1 MPVIRDIPLEL
12 KTGEIL
18 RREGFRGYARAR
30 PKIKAQTEALLAEVR
45 QGGLLAPAAS
55 YEIYPIAALEPER
68 ITLEGGGIVP
78 GSLLPEMFPKA
89 RELAAVVCTIGP
101 DLEQRVTELSRNG
114 EGLSAMILDGIGSAA
129 VDQLSIEVCHGIAEE
144 APARG
149 YRASS
154 PVGPGMPG
162 LAITEQ
168 GNILKLAGA
177 AAIGVSLSAS
187 GIMIPRKSVSMVV
200 ALGKEMAT
208 WSQAEVCAR
217 CNLRDSC
224 PYTVLRC

>member
-30 PKIKAQTEALLAEVR
+30 PKIKAQTEELLAEVSR
-45 QGGLLAPAAS
+45 DGLLTPAAS
-55 YEIYPIAALEPER
+55 YEIYPITALEPER
-68 ITLEGGGIVP
+68 VTLEGGGVVP
-78 GSLLPEMFPKA
+78 GRLLPETFPEA
-89 RELAAVVCTIGP
+89 RELATIVCTIGP
-101 DLEQRVTELSRNG
+101 GLEKRVTEYGRNSQT
-114 EGLSAMILDGIGSAA
+114 LLAMMLDGIGSAA
-129 VDQLSIEVCHGIAEE
+129 VDQLAIEVCHGIAEE
-144 APARG
+144 ATARG
-149 YRASS
+149 YRAGS
-154 PVGPGMPG
+154 PLGPGMPG

-168 GNILKLAGA
+168 GNILTLAGA
-177 AAIGVSLSAS
+177 AEIGVSLSAS

-217 CNLRDSC
+217 CNLHASC
-224 PYTVLRC
+224 PYTVLRR

>member
-1 MPVIRDIPLEL
+1 MPVSRDIPLKL
-12 KTGEIL
+12 KPAEIL
-18 RREGFRGYARAR
+18 RREGFRGYAQAR
-30 PKIKAQTEALLAEVR
+30 PKIAAQTEALLAEVR
-45 QGGLLAPAAS
+45 RDDLLAPAAS
-55 YEIYPIAALEPER
+55 YEIYRITALEKER
-68 ITLEGGGIVP
+68 VILAGGGIVP
-78 GSLLPEMFPKA
+78 GTLLPETFPEA
-89 RELAAVVCTIGP
+89 RELAVIVVTIGP
-101 DLEQRVTELSRNG
+101 GLEKRVTELSQGG
-114 EGLSAMILDGIGSAA
+114 ETLSAMILDGIGSAA
-129 VDQLSIEVCHGIAEE
+129 VDQLAIEVCHGIAEA

-154 PVGPGMPG
+154 PASPGMPG

-177 AAIGVSLSAS
+177 AQIGVSLTAS
-187 GIMIPRKSVSMVV
+187 GIMVPRKSTSLVV

-224 PYTVLRC
+224 PYTVLRR

>member
-12 KTGEIL
+12 KPAEIL
-18 RREGFRGYARAR
+18 RREGFRGYAKAR
-30 PKIKAQTEALLAEVR
+30 PKIKSQTEALLAEVR
-45 QGGLLAPAAS
+45 RDNLLAPAAS

-68 ITLEGGGIVP
+68 ITLEGGAVP
-78 GSLLPEMFPKA
+78 GRLLPETFPEA
-89 RELAAVVCTIGP
+89 RELAAVVGTIGP
-101 DLEQRVTELSRNG
+101 ALEKRVTELSQSG
-114 EGLSAMILDGIGSAA
+114 ETLLAMILDGIGSAA
-129 VDQLSIEVCHGIAEE
+129 VDQLAIEVCHGIAAA

-149 YRASS
+149 YRAGS
-154 PVGPGMPG
+154 PVSPGMPG

-168 GNILKLAGA
+168 ANILGLAGA
-177 AAIGVSLSAS
+177 TAIGVSLSAS

-224 PYTVLRC
+224 PYTVLRR